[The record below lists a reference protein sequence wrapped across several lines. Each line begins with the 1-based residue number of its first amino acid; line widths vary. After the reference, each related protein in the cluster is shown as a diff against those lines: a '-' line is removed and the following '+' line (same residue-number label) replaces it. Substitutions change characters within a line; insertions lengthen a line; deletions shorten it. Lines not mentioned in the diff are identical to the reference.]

1 MWPTEDAA
9 RRRFAAVQVRA
20 YSWPLPLAHTGHV
33 LVDLAMFA
41 PVLVLVIW
49 FLIISVRDRRRGI
62 DRDADG

>member
-1 MWPTEDAA
+1 MNPLSLW
-9 RRRFAAVQVRA
+9 Q
-20 YSWPLPLAHTGHV
+20 LPLAHTGHV
-33 LVDLAMFA
+33 LADLAMFA